1 MAEFGQIVDPE
12 TNKSVKIQSS
22 IGQQVVKNYL
32 ECLRNG
38 PKSKNI
44 VSTRMFYKPKK
55 VVDTKKNSKNT
66 VKSGGGNEQS
76 LGSVRGTCS
85 SCRKN
90 VYSTQERV
98 KSSGKYF
105 HEVCYN
111 KQ

>member
-12 TNKSVKIQSS
+12 TNKSVQIQSS

-32 ECLRNG
+32 ECLKNG
-38 PKSKNI
+38 PESKNI

-55 VVDTKKNSKNT
+55 DTKKSLKNT

-105 HEVCYN
+105 HEVCYHN
-111 KQ
+111 Q